1 VTNCKK
7 TFDGRAAARAL
18 PHAPGVY
25 QMRDAGGALLY
36 VGKARD
42 LRKRVAS
49 YFSGSA
55 KSAKTQL
62 LLGKVADLQVTIT
75 HTERDALLLENNLIK
90 SEKPRY
96 NVLLRDDKSYP
107 YIHLDDTH
115 KFPRLGFHR
124 GERKPAGRFFGPWP
138 GIGSAREALALLKKI
153 FPVRQCEDSY
163 FRNRKRPCLQYQI
176 KRCSAPCVGY
186 ISAEDYAEDVRQA
199 VLFLEGKNQS
209 LTGHLGR
216 QMEQAAERMDYENAA
231 RCRDRMAMLKRM
243 QQSQFMETAGG
254 DADVLALAAKR
265 GKVCAHFLL
274 IRGGRNVGGKSLLFS
289 ERLNAA
295 PEKMHETVL
304 AQAYLGKTVPAEI
317 IVRPS
322 FAGRDVLQAELS
334 RQAGRKVT
342 IRCRPRSG
350 GRRAAWLSMAEL
362 NAGQHLASHFHGR
375 SEAMRR
381 VRALA
386 AALQLGG
393 PPKRMECFDV
403 SHTGGGATIAS
414 CVAFEDGAPRKS
426 DYRSFTIA
434 GAPAGDDYAALE
446 QALRRQEDALA
457 AAREKAAAAR
467 ARVQARVLEQS
478 KAARQAEVATMTQ
491 DKIRK
496 RLEAALQDL
505 DEEMR
510 RLRLQPDDDAKV
522 GGLPVDSRYIVFI
535 VDTSGS
541 MKQRAWRQAEEQMIA
556 ILDAYPKVEGIQIM
570 NDMGQYMFD
579 QYRGRWIPDTPA
591 RRKAIVRHFRTWS
604 PYSNSSPVEGI
615 LEAIRT
621 YSSRSRKISLYIF
634 GDEFSGPS
642 GQAVIDEVERL
653 NFSGGKGRR
662 RVRIHAL
669 GFYTG
674 AGATGQRFAA
684 LMRELT
690 YRNGGTFIGL

>member
-1 VTNCKK
+1 MK
-7 TFDGRAAARAL
+7 RARRRTEGNNLSFLDVVSCGFGAIVLLILIVKPETPGELPLPAPVEAVAELAAR
-18 PHAPGVY
+18 
-25 QMRDAGGALLY
+25 
-36 VGKARD
+36 
-42 LRKRVAS
+42 
-49 YFSGSA
+49 
-55 KSAKTQL
+55 
-62 LLGKVADLQVTIT
+62 
-75 HTERDALLLENNLIK
+75 
-90 SEKPRY
+90 
-96 NVLLRDDKSYP
+96 
-107 YIHLDDTH
+107 
-115 KFPRLGFHR
+115 
-124 GERKPAGRFFGPWP
+124 
-138 GIGSAREALALLKKI
+138 
-153 FPVRQCEDSY
+153 
-163 FRNRKRPCLQYQI
+163 
-176 KRCSAPCVGY
+176 
-186 ISAEDYAEDVRQA
+186 
-199 VLFLEGKNQS
+199 
-209 LTGHLGR
+209 
-216 QMEQAAERMDYENAA
+216 
-231 RCRDRMAMLKRM
+231 
-243 QQSQFMETAGG
+243 
-254 DADVLALAAKR
+254 LAA
-265 GKVCAHFLL
+265 
-274 IRGGRNVGGKSLLFS
+274 
-289 ERLNAA
+289 
-295 PEKMHETVL
+295 
-304 AQAYLGKTVPAEI
+304 
-317 IVRPS
+317 
-322 FAGRDVLQAELS
+322 LQAEQRS
-334 RQAGRKVT
+334 R
-342 IRCRPRSG
+342 
-350 GRRAAWLSMAEL
+350 
-362 NAGQHLASHFHGR
+362 
-375 SEAMRR
+375 
-381 VRALA
+381 
-386 AALQLGG
+386 
-393 PPKRMECFDV
+393 
-403 SHTGGGATIAS
+403 
-414 CVAFEDGAPRKS
+414 
-426 DYRSFTIA
+426 
-434 GAPAGDDYAALE
+434 E

-467 ARVQARVLEQS
+467 ARVRARVLEQS

-591 RRKAIVRHFRTWS
+591 RRKAIVRHFRTWA